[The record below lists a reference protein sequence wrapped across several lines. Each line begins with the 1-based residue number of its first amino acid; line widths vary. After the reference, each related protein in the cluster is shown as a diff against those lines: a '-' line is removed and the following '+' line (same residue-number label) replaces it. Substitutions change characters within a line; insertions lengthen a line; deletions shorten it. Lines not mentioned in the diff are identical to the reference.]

1 MNNLR
6 RKFYHAWAFPRS
18 KFVRGGLASSIM
30 LFSGHG
36 PVHQTKLGADFVASL
51 EVATLVILTN

>member
-1 MNNLR
+1 MLGHSLGQNL
-6 RKFYHAWAFPRS
+6 
-18 KFVRGGLASSIM
+18 FVDLASSIM

-51 EVATLVILTN
+51 EVATLVKLTN